1 LFDFVH
7 NIDIWA
13 AISFILGF
21 IFVIIEM
28 FFPGFGLPGVVGL
41 IFLFIGIVLTAKT
54 LTDVL
59 VLLAIILLILAGVL
73 AIAVRSASK
82 GRLKKLVLTDSLEKE
97 SGFEGTED
105 FTSFLG
111 KEGVALTALRPA
123 GTAEFDGVKL
133 DVVSEFDFIEKD
145 AKVKIVKVEGRRI
158 VVRKID

>member
-59 VLLAIILLILAGVL
+59 VLLAIILLILAVVL

-82 GRLKKLVLTDSLEKE
+82 GRLKKLVLPILWKRRADLREPKTLRHFSARKE
-97 SGFEGTED
+97 W
-105 FTSFLG
+105 L
-111 KEGVALTALRPA
+111 
-123 GTAEFDGVKL
+123 
-133 DVVSEFDFIEKD
+133 
-145 AKVKIVKVEGRRI
+145 
-158 VVRKID
+158 